1 MVMVMITKVTGVSAG
16 RPRVNEKAWRAESR
30 EGLMIRVSKNFS
42 GFCMEETLAGVTWK
56 QGVH

>member
-1 MVMVMITKVTGVSAG
+1 MVMITKVTGVSAG

-30 EGLMIRVSKNFS
+30 EGLMIRVSKSFS